1 MTIGETVTAFI
12 DPSEL
17 SLNEAIEPLSVKVP
31 ADAWDCVTTVAP
43 RVVRMLLNALH
54 VPLTPTMTC

>member
-1 MTIGETVTAFI
+1 MTAFI

-31 ADAWDCVTTVAP
+31 DDAWDCVTTVAP

-54 VPLTPTMTC
+54 VPLTLTMTC